1 MYMSTVCGMEVYL
14 HHLHLVSRHREPN
27 LRVPLDLIRKD
38 GAERHPSEGSPTDKP
53 LLVQF
58 TDMFQRS
65 YDLIVRITSPA
76 DCTQIDEY

>member
-1 MYMSTVCGMEVYL
+1 MYMSTVYGMGGYL
-14 HHLHLVSRHREPN
+14 HHPHLVTREPN
-27 LRVPLDLIRKD
+27 LRIPLDLIRKD
-38 GAERHPSEGSPTDKP
+38 GVERHPSEESPTDKP
-53 LLVQF
+53 PLVQF